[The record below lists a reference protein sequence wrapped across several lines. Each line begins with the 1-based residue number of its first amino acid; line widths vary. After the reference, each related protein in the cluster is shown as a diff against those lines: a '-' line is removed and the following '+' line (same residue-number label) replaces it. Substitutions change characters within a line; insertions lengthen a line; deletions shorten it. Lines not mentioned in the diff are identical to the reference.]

1 MESAVRAATSADLD
15 GVVDVLTDAFEHD
28 PLMTWSF
35 PDPATRRRR
44 LHGLWTFMAGEGYL
58 PLGSSTVVPGIDATA
73 LWLAP
78 GQALDEAFWATRAS
92 AFVGALDGD
101 VGRLSAMNEVMEVH
115 HPRDEHWYLLSI
127 GVSPARQGGRLG
139 SALLAHTLAV
149 ADAADAPAFLEATS
163 PRSRALYERHGFE
176 VLAELRVDDSPP
188 MWSMLRP
195 PSRP

>member
-1 MESAVRAATSADLD
+1 M
-15 GVVDVLTDAFEHD
+15 LTDAFEHD

-44 LHGLWTFMAGEGYL
+44 LHGLWTFMAGEAYL

-78 GQALDEAFWATRAS
+78 GQVLDEAFWAAAGERVRRRAGRRGR
-92 AFVGALDGD
+92 APLGDERGDG
-101 VGRLSAMNEVMEVH
+101 GPP
-115 HPRDEHWYLLSI
+115 PRDEHWYLLSI

-149 ADAADAPAFLEATS
+149 ADAGDAPAFLEATS

-188 MWSMLRP
+188 MWAMLRP

>member
-1 MESAVRAATSADLD
+1 MESDVRVAAPSDLE
-15 GVVDVLTDAFEHD
+15 GVVEVLTDAFEHD

-44 LHGLWTFMAGEGYL
+44 LHGLWTFMAGEAYL

-78 GQALDEAFWATRAS
+78 GQVLDDAFWS
-92 AFVGALDGD
+92 ARGPTFLDAIDGEFE
-101 VGRLSAMNEVMEVH
+101 RLSAMNEVMEVH
-115 HPRDEHWYLLSI
+115 HPTDEHWYLLSI

-149 ADAADAPAFLEATS
+149 VDAGDAPAFLEATS

-176 VLAELRVDDSPP
+176 VLDELRIDDSPP
-188 MWSMLRP
+188 MWAMLRP